1 MARIISVAN
10 QKGGVS
16 KTTTAVNFGANLKF
30 NFGKRVLLVDIDPQ
44 GNLTDNLGFDID
56 GSNQPTIYEVL
67 KDEVSIS
74 ETILD
79 YKGIDLV
86 PADIALSS
94 AEREFTQVG
103 SEHRLKRVLQPI
115 KENYDYIIIDCP
127 PSLGMLTVNA
137 FTVSD
142 EIIIPVEAA
151 YFSLKGLI
159 KLSETIA
166 SVKEYT
172 NDQLTIRGVLFTKY
186 NKRFNI
192 SKEMKLTAGE
202 ISNVIGAEIFETFI
216 RRTTIVDEAQAAG
229 SDLINFQKASTAED
243 DYKAF
248 TEEYLKKVGDLNG
261 KWSK

>member
-1 MARIISVAN
+1 MVRILSVAN

-16 KTTTAVNFGANLKF
+16 KTTTAVNLGANLKF
-30 NFGKRVLLVDIDPQ
+30 IFDKKVLLIDLDPQ

-67 KDEVSIS
+67 KDEIDIS
-74 ETILD
+74 EVILD
-79 YKGIDLV
+79 YKGIDLI

-115 KENYDYIIIDCP
+115 KDNYDYVIIDCP

-142 EIIIPVEAA
+142 EIIIPVESA

-159 KLSETIA
+159 KLSETIET
-166 SVKEYT
+166 VKEYT
-172 NDQLTIRGVLFTKY
+172 NDSLIIRGVLFTKY
-186 NKRFNI
+186 TERFNI
-192 SKEMKLTAGE
+192 SKTMRATACE
-202 ISNVIGAEIFETFI
+202 ISEVIGAKIFDTFI

-243 DYKAF
+243 DYRTF
-248 TEEYLKKVGDLNG
+248 TNEYLKEVGDLNE
-261 KWSK
+261 

>member
-16 KTTTAVNFGANLKF
+16 KTTTAVNLGANLKF
-30 NFGKRVLLVDIDPQ
+30 NFDKKVLLIDLDPQ
-44 GNLTDNLGFDID
+44 GNMTDNLGFDID
-56 GSNQPTIYEVL
+56 GNNQPTVYEVL
-67 KDEVSIS
+67 KGEVDVS
-74 ETILD
+74 ETILN
-79 YKGIDLV
+79 YYGIDV
-86 PADIALSS
+86 IPADIALSS

-115 KENYDYIIIDCP
+115 KNGYDYIIIDCP

-159 KLSETIA
+159 KLSETID

-172 NDQLTIRGVLFTKY
+172 NDKLMIRGVLFTKF
-186 NKRFNI
+186 NKRYNI
-192 SKEMKLTAGE
+192 SKQMKSTADE
-202 ISNVIGAEIFETFI
+202 ISEIIGAEIFDTFI
-216 RRTTIVDEAQAAG
+216 RRTTIVDEAQAAAT
-229 SDLINFQKASTAED
+229 DLINFEKASTAED
-243 DYKAF
+243 DYKQF
-248 TEEYLKKVGDLNG
+248 TEEYLRKVGDIDD
-261 KWSK
+261 K